1 MTTTAVRRAT
11 AARSGPRRTTP
22 HGPLAGTGRLLRLAL
37 RTDRWT
43 TGIWAVAV
51 AGMTQVSV
59 VALAELYA
67 PPGEREARAALIASP
82 AATALAGPGFGL
94 DDYTL
99 GAMTANELALWLMLP
114 VGIMGV
120 LAVSR
125 HLRAPEEDGR
135 LEIVRSQPVGRA
147 APVVAGLLAAATGVL
162 VVGALLLVALLTTD
176 LDPGGSVLMVAS
188 VVVVALVLASATA
201 VAAQLT
207 THARTSSAIG
217 MALLGLAFVLRAV
230 GDVQGPRST
239 SVWTWLSPFG
249 WSQATAPYTLDR
261 WWPLAVGVAAV
272 AVNVGVA
279 AVLVRRRDLGT
290 GLLPERLGPARGRV
304 GGLVGL
310 TWRRQRTSVLA
321 WGAGVVG
328 TGALIG
334 LLASAVV
341 DFVAEG
347 SELAVILG
355 DVDDAVAAAFGLYV
369 VFIAVVAAAYVGTAV
384 GAARAEER
392 SGRAAGLLALP
403 VSRVRW
409 LGAQVGLA
417 AVAATVMLLLAGVVM
432 GAGAASTLDDASQV
446 GRLLGAAAVTVPGVL
461 LVLGVATALLGLLP
475 RATGAVWLYV
485 AYVGTVGLFGELLPD
500 GVDALSPF
508 THLPALPAA
517 PMDWPPVLGV
527 TAVAALLVVAGLAG
541 VRRRDVDG

>member
-1 MTTTAVRRAT
+1 MRRAT
-11 AARSGPRRTTP
+11 AARSGLRRTTP

-517 PMDWPPVLGV
+517 PMDWPAVLLV

-541 VRRRDVDG
+541 ARRRDVDG

>member
-1 MTTTAVRRAT
+1 MRRAT

-517 PMDWPPVLGV
+517 PMDWPAVLLV

-541 VRRRDVDG
+541 ARRRDVDG

>member
-1 MTTTAVRRAT
+1 MTTTTVRRT
-11 AARSGPRRTTP
+11 RAARPDPRRATP

-51 AGMTQVSV
+51 AGLTQVSV

-67 PPGEREARAALIASP
+67 DPGEREARAALIASP

-94 DDYTL
+94 DDYTF
-99 GAMTANELALWLMLP
+99 GAMTANELALWLMVP

-135 LEIVRSQPVGRA
+135 LEIVRSQPVGRP
-147 APVVAGLLAAATGVL
+147 APVVAGLLAAAGGVL
-162 VVGALLLVALLTTD
+162 VVGVALLAALLTTD
-176 LDPGGSVLMVAS
+176 LDPAGSVLMVAS
-188 VVVVALVLASATA
+188 VVAVALVLASATA

-272 AVNVGVA
+272 ALNVGVA

-347 SELAVILG
+347 AELSAILG
-355 DVDDAVAAAFGLYV
+355 DVDDAVAAVFGLYT
-369 VFIAVVAAAYVGTAV
+369 VFLAVVAAAYVGTAV

-409 LGAQVGLA
+409 LGAQVALA
-417 AVAATVMLLLAGVVM
+417 AVAASVMMLLAGAVM
-432 GAGAASTLDDASQV
+432 GAGAAVTLDDASQV
-446 GRLLGAAAVTVPGVL
+446 GRLLGAAAVTLPGVL
-461 LVLGVATALLGLLP
+461 VVLGVATAVLGLAP
-475 RATGAVWLYV
+475 RAAGAVWLYV
-485 AYVGTVGLFGELLPD
+485 AYVGTVGMFAALLPD
-500 GVDALSPF
+500 GADALSPF
-508 THLPALPAA
+508 TYLPALPAE
-517 PMDWPPVLGV
+517 PMDWP
-527 TAVAALLVVAGLAG
+527 AVAAVSAVAAVLVTAGLAG
-541 VRRRDVDG
+541 VRQRDLDG

>member
-11 AARSGPRRTTP
+11 AARSGLRRTTP

-517 PMDWPPVLGV
+517 PMDWPAVLLV

-541 VRRRDVDG
+541 ARRRDVDG

>member
-517 PMDWPPVLGV
+517 PMDWPAVLLV

-541 VRRRDVDG
+541 ARRRDVDG